1 MNTGLSV
8 RDRIHYMEMML
19 KWFEKIHL
27 CEDLDNPIRWKR
39 GEGYYALTTP
49 NIIHTLTDRIR
60 QYKLGV
66 SNGVLERDKDTINS
80 FIQFYNIN
88 KRLNTL
94 VGTLITTI

>member
-19 KWFEKIHL
+19 KWFEGVYL

-49 NIIHTLTDRIR
+49 NIIYTLTERIQ

-66 SNGVLERDKDTINS
+66 SNGVLERDRDTINS
-80 FIQFYNIN
+80 FIQFYNKN
-88 KRLNTL
+88 KSLSTTM
-94 VGTLITTI
+94 GTLITKL